1 NMSISPDGKLLAVNT
16 EGRVYRLKCWDLR
29 TGKML
34 PELGD
39 TTEDTYHG
47 AQGALFLPDAT
58 SFIVVGP
65 DGPVYWDVAKW
76 KATAKAKL
84 PDCRS
89 FSPDG
94 KTALGFANKYTVGIY
109 QVATG
114 RLLNPVGGHNGA
126 VLAVVPSPDG
136 RTMATAGEDGTARLW
151 DARTGKEL
159 R

>member
-1 NMSISPDGKLLAVNT
+1 
-16 EGRVYRLKCWDLR
+16 R
-29 TGKML
+29 
-34 PELGD
+34 
-39 TTEDTYHG
+39 EDTYHG
-47 AQGALFLPDAT
+47 AQGALFLPDAK

-76 KATAKAKL
+76 KATGKAKL
-84 PDCRS
+84 TDCRS

-94 KTALGFANKYTVGIY
+94 KTALGFANVDTVGIY
-109 QVATG
+109 QVAKG

-136 RTMATAGEDGTARLW
+136 RTIATAGEDGTARLW

-159 R
+159 RRFRARRYPYQRMIFTRDGKGLITCEGQVRR